1 MKGTYGLIVV
11 IVAILGTAFFGATIA
26 AMTPEE
32 TEGIRYDYLT
42 NITGLY
48 TSEDVPIYSDYNPA
62 ANWNGYRSGNS
73 AYTSGINYTIQERYN
88 GIPVIQESGMTGI
101 QVNLNSLGLS
111 NEIPPDALSGYRAWY
126 IEYGDVRVDNPSI
139 ASILRIYNAIESRLT
154 NDASTYIRFD
164 CSGVWGCYDYGWGFE
179 VSPSVMYYTKPSAAY
194 IDYYPDTDLAKVYNS
209 GGTLIY
215 AGSGE
220 GLSAAIAWSGTGDSL
235 ATAISVYE
243 VEEVTPVYIDIR
255 NGISLPNTIN
265 TVMWSNGYENS
276 EITMLFRPTVRGQ
289 NMTLTVPIV
298 NDGTTDTVEIRIGKA
313 MTGNDV
319 IISSGSNTI
328 NMGAWSTVA
337 LTISPLTDTITAI
350 GVLGFTDFQRY
361 EYTNYAQSMEL
372 GASGTISSMQLY
384 GSTMKFGIVN
394 TKVFLDNY
402 TLAFINPALNP
413 MQHFPANDLYR
424 VTYDSFAL
432 YGDSVTI
439 NDRTYEVIGSEVM
452 AVWTVDG
459 ATGTGLIPLTGLSV
473 ETDGTETTIM
483 WSNGR
488 TLTEPTVSNVIS
500 FGGAWFFESDYYT
513 GTEVSETVYDWE
525 PLTWGLD
532 KTQAIIVMLGFMAV
546 GGFTVSR
553 LKSLGWIDYAIMIIA
568 FLTGWVIL

>member
-1 MKGTYGLIVV
+1 MKGAYGSIVV

-62 ANWNGYRSGNS
+62 ANWNGYRTGNND
-73 AYTSGINYTIQERYN
+73 YTSGINYTVQERYN

-111 NEIPPDALSGYRAWY
+111 NEIPPDSASGFRDWY

-139 ASILRIYNAIESRLT
+139 ASILRIYNAIENRLT
-154 NDASTYIRFD
+154 NDDSTYIRFD
-164 CSGVWGCYDYGWGFE
+164 CGGVWGCYDYGWGYE
-179 VSPSVMYYTKPSAAY
+179 VSPSLMYYKKPSAAY

-220 GLSAAIAWSGTGDSL
+220 GLSAAIAWSGTGDTL

-255 NGISLPNTIN
+255 NGVNIPNTVN
-265 TVMWSNGYENS
+265 TVRWSNGYDNS

-289 NMTLTVPIV
+289 NMTLTVPITD
-298 NDGTTDTVEIRIGKA
+298 DGTTDTVEIRIGKA

-319 IISSGSNTI
+319 IVSNGSDTL

-337 LTISPLTDTITAI
+337 LTISPLTDTITAT

-361 EYTNYAQSMEL
+361 EYTDYTQSMKL

-402 TLAFINPALNP
+402 TQAFINPALNP

-439 NDRTYEVIGSEVM
+439 NDRTYEVVGSEVM

-459 ATGTGLIPLTGLSV
+459 ATGTGLIPLTGLTV
-473 ETDGTETTIM
+473 ETDGTNTTII
-483 WSNGR
+483 WSTGR
-488 TLTEPTVSNVIS
+488 TLSEPTTSDVIS

-532 KTQAIIVMLGFMAV
+532 RTQAIIVMLGFMAV
-546 GGFTVSR
+546 GGFVVSR
-553 LKSLGWIDYAIMIIA
+553 LRSLGWIDYAIMIIA
-568 FLTGWVIL
+568 FIAGWVIL